1 MALSSAVDQFDPPSR
16 EYSAKKYAVAL
27 AEPELAIWKCVSF
40 APPEQAFRV
49 LETEVSIIGQSTVEL
64 AERVV

>member
-1 MALSSAVDQFDPPSR
+1 MATSVDQFDPPSS

-27 AEPELAIWKCVSF
+27 AEPELAIWKCVSL

-64 AERVV
+64 ADKVV